1 MNASAPRL
9 ASRVAVAVLLVLVAG
24 GTVLAAAVTRPVAPA
39 PAVAEPAASASPS
52 VATSPEPEKS
62 PRPEKSPKPETSPEA
77 GAAEKAEESP
87 SPANLARIV
96 ERLAGAGITTTA
108 DDLAALAAKVGVGG
122 AIRVL
127 RFAEASGKTSAAI
140 VDMVEAGKGWGDIAR
155 ELKLDIG
162 PGNGSVMGQGK
173 GLDSAAKAAAKA
185 ARAEAKAVRAAER
198 AQQKAGADD

>member
-9 ASRVAVAVLLVLVAG
+9 AGRVAVAVLLVLVAG

-62 PRPEKSPKPETSPEA
+62 PKPEKSPEVAP
-77 GAAEKAEESP
+77 AEKAEESP

-108 DDLAALAAKVGVGG
+108 DDLASLAAKVGVGG

-127 RFAEASGKTSAAI
+127 RFAEASGKTPAQI
-140 VDMVEAGKGWGDIAR
+140 VAMFEAGKGWGDIAR

-173 GLDSAAKAAAKA
+173 GLDTGAKAAARA

-198 AQQKAGADD
+198 AERKAGADD

>member
-52 VATSPEPEKS
+52 VATSPE
-62 PRPEKSPKPETSPEA
+62 PEKSPKPETSPEA

-140 VDMVEAGKGWGDIAR
+140 VDMFEAGKGWGDIAR

-173 GLDSAAKAAAKA
+173 GVDSAAKAAARA

>member
-173 GLDSAAKAAAKA
+173 GVDSAAKAAARA

>member
-52 VATSPEPEKS
+52 VATSPE
-62 PRPEKSPKPETSPEA
+62 PEKSPKPETSPEA

-173 GLDSAAKAAAKA
+173 GVDSAAKAAARA

>member
-52 VATSPEPEKS
+52 VATSPE
-62 PRPEKSPKPETSPEA
+62 PEKSPKPETSPEA

-140 VDMVEAGKGWGDIAR
+140 VDMFEAGKGWGDIAR

-173 GLDSAAKAAAKA
+173 GLDSAAKAAARA